1 MSGAA
6 DRMKM
11 FAFAGVTAIAALV
24 FAASPSRALEIKRMT
39 LSNGAV
45 LLVSEEHRLP
55 MVTVSIAFD
64 AGTRRE
70 PKGKEGLAELTARCL
85 SQGTK
90 ELTAPEFDQKVDFMG
105 SSVGVSAGRDYSTA
119 AMTTLKKYQGDTL
132 KLLAGILT
140 EPGLREADIERKRG
154 EQVAEIKSAEEQPG
168 YTADV
173 EFTKD
178 LFGDSP
184 YGHPGEGSSES
195 AGKLSADDVRG
206 FYRDNYKLG
215 SAIIAVAGDVA
226 ADEVKVSLE
235 KELAGLSGSVAPQA
249 QPPPITVAPGLHAK
263 LIDRNVVQANII
275 MGCGGVAR
283 SNPDFY
289 RLKVM
294 NYILGGGGFS
304 SRLVKVVRSEHGLAY
319 SVTSSFEPGK
329 FQGAFSI
336 SLQTKNQSSNQAIDL
351 ILQQLREIQEKPVSD
366 AELDGA
372 KKFLIGSFPLGLE
385 RQSAI
390 ASFMVQVEF
399 YGLGLDYAE
408 QYPKLIGSV
417 TKDEVLAVAK
427 KYLHPDSMIVV
438 AAANQSEA
446 KIKTSQMEKAAHAA
460 SAQ

>member
-1 MSGAA
+1 MSGGTM
-6 DRMKM
+6 RMKM
-11 FAFAGVTAIAALV
+11 FAGVATLAALV
-24 FAASPSRALEIKRMT
+24 FAATPSHALDIKKMT
-39 LSNGAV
+39 LSNGAT
-45 LLVSEEHRLP
+45 LLVSEAHQLP
-55 MVTVSIAFD
+55 MVTVMIEFD
-64 AGTRRE
+64 AGTRRD

-105 SSVGVSAGRDYSTA
+105 SAVGVSAGRDYSTA
-119 AMTTLKKYQGDTL
+119 GMTSLTKYRDNTL

-140 EPGLREADIERKRG
+140 EPGLRDADIERKRA
-154 EQVAEIKSAEEQPG
+154 EQVAEIKAAEEQPG

-173 EFTKD
+173 EFVKD

-184 YGHPGEGSSES
+184 YGHPGGGYSDSV
-195 AGKLSADDVRG
+195 AKLGIDDVRT
-206 FYRDNYKLG
+206 FYRDHYKLG
-215 SAIIAVAGDVA
+215 NAIIAVAGDVT

-235 KELAGLSGSVAPQA
+235 KELAGLAGTVTPQIEPAPINV
-249 QPPPITVAPGLHAK
+249 PPGLHVK

-275 MGCGGVAR
+275 MGSGGVER

-319 SVTSSFEPGK
+319 SVDSGFEPGK
-329 FQGAFSI
+329 FQGAFTI
-336 SLQTKNQSSNQAIDL
+336 GLQTKNQSSNQAIDL
-351 ILQQLREIQEKPVSD
+351 ILQQIREIQEKPVSD

-372 KKFLIGSFPLGLE
+372 KKFLIGSFPLNIE
-385 RQSAI
+385 RQNAI

-417 TKDEVLAVAK
+417 TKDDVLAVAK
-427 KYLHPDSMIVV
+427 KYLHPDAMIVV
-438 AAANQSEA
+438 AVADQSQA
-446 KIKTSQMEKAAHAA
+446 KIKTAQMEKPADAP

>member
-1 MSGAA
+1 
-6 DRMKM
+6 
-11 FAFAGVTAIAALV
+11 
-24 FAASPSRALEIKRMT
+24 
-39 LSNGAV
+39 
-45 LLVSEEHRLP
+45 
-55 MVTVSIAFD
+55 
-64 AGTRRE
+64 
-70 PKGKEGLAELTARCL
+70 
-85 SQGTK
+85 
-90 ELTAPEFDQKVDFMG
+90 
-105 SSVGVSAGRDYSTA
+105 
-119 AMTTLKKYQGDTL
+119 
-132 KLLAGILT
+132 
-140 EPGLREADIERKRG
+140 
-154 EQVAEIKSAEEQPG
+154 
-168 YTADV
+168 
-173 EFTKD
+173 
-178 LFGDSP
+178 
-184 YGHPGEGSSES
+184 
-195 AGKLSADDVRG
+195 
-206 FYRDNYKLG
+206 
-215 SAIIAVAGDVA
+215 
-226 ADEVKVSLE
+226 
-235 KELAGLSGSVAPQA
+235 
-249 QPPPITVAPGLHAK
+249 
-263 LIDRNVVQANII
+263 

-446 KIKTSQMEKAAHAA
+446 KIKTSQMEKAADAA